1 MIRLEIKTL
10 GGAGAPAPLWIRHWA
25 VGSRA
30 DGERRSGDE
39 AGVCEGEGSDWSRS
53 KSSERERTHLTA
65 EGGAEESPE
74 VADDVL
80 AAALRLLGGV
90 DAQHHLAGDRLRGT
104 LR

>member
-1 MIRLEIKTL
+1 MER
-10 GGAGAPAPLWIRHWA
+10 PASWGIERVGWA
-25 VGSRA
+25 AGSRV

-53 KSSERERTHLTA
+53 KSSERERTHLAA

-80 AAALRLLGGV
+80 AAALRLLGSV
-90 DAQHHLAGDRLRGT
+90 DAQHHLAGDRLRGA